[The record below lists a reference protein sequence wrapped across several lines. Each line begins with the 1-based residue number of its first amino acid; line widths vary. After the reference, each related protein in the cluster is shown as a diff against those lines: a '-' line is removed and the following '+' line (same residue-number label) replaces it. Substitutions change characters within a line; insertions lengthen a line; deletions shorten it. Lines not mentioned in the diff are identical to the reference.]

1 MEKCILIRNAKN
13 IEWMKVRWE
22 KYLFSRCGWIFKAL
36 EGNGLLWLSYYL
48 LALSLTGIMLSF
60 DVRGFVSRNV
70 SVGHALRNF
79 RIFTGCQAG
88 KTGPERL
95 IHLGCASCRV
105 DSIPPLFLGKD
116 CCGLHLPEALPVPDA
131 IQASRPEPAWMG

>member
-1 MEKCILIRNAKN
+1 
-13 IEWMKVRWE
+13 MKVRWE
-22 KYLFSRCGWIFKAL
+22 KYLFSPCGWIFKAL
-36 EGNGLLWLSYYL
+36 EGNGLLWLSNYL

-95 IHLGCASCRV
+95 IHLGCAPCRA
-105 DSIPPLFLGKD
+105 DSVPLYFWEKAAAD
-116 CCGLHLPEALPVPDA
+116 NTLPEALPVPDA

>member
-1 MEKCILIRNAKN
+1 MDEGEMGKIPFLPMR
-13 IEWMKVRWE
+13 
-22 KYLFSRCGWIFKAL
+22 WIFKAL
-36 EGNGLLWLSYYL
+36 EGNGLLWLSNYL

-105 DSIPPLFLGKD
+105 DSIPPSVSGK
-116 CCGLHLPEALPVPDA
+116 GL
-131 IQASRPEPAWMG
+131 SRITSSWGTARIWRHSGFPPGAGLDGL

>member
-1 MEKCILIRNAKN
+1 
-13 IEWMKVRWE
+13 MKVRWE
-22 KYLFSRCGWIFKAL
+22 KYLFSPCGWIFKAL
-36 EGNGLLWLSYYL
+36 EGNGLLWLSNYL
-48 LALSLTGIMLSF
+48 LAFSLTGLMLAS
-60 DVRGFVSRNV
+60 DVRGLVSRCV

-95 IHLGCASCRV
+95 IHLGCAPCRA
-105 DSIPPLFLGKD
+105 DSVPLYFWEKTVAD
-116 CCGLHLPEALPVPDA
+116 NTLPEALPVPDA

>member
-1 MEKCILIRNAKN
+1 
-13 IEWMKVRWE
+13 MKVRWE
-22 KYLFSRCGWIFKAL
+22 KYLFSPCGWIFKAL
-36 EGNGLLWLSYYL
+36 EGNGLLWLSNYL

-105 DSIPPLFLGKD
+105 DSIPPLCFWERTVADNIFLRH
-116 CCGLHLPEALPVPDA
+116 CPYLTPFRLPAR
-131 IQASRPEPAWMG
+131 SRPGWADEAAGD